1 MKIAKQYWAA
11 LNAKIEA
18 LALRE
23 RVLIFCAMAFLLITL
38 VNMVFLEPLLA
49 EQKKLSTQVVQQ
61 QEKMKE
67 IQAQITTLLQARKS
81 NEDSPQRVRLT
92 QLKNQIMEGDTYLQS
107 RRDRLVPPEKMAGLL
122 EQVLTRNGQLQ
133 LVSLRSLPVS
143 PLIENAN
150 TGADAS
156 AAQSTGVSESQV
168 FKHGVQIT
176 VRGSYLDL
184 LQYLTSLEQLPVQMF
199 WGMAKMNVEQHPV
212 AELTLTLYT
221 LSLDKI
227 WLQI

>member
-1 MKIAKQYWAA
+1 MTIAKQYWAA
-11 LNAKIEA
+11 LNAKIET

-23 RVLIFCAMAFLLITL
+23 RVLIFCALAFLLITL

-49 EQKKLSTQVVQQ
+49 EQKKLSAQVVQQ

-67 IQAQITTLLQARKS
+67 IQAQITTLLQAKKN
-81 NEDSPQRVRLT
+81 NEDSPQRVLLT
-92 QLKNQIMEGDTYLQS
+92 QLKNQIMEGETYLQS
-107 RRDRLVPPEKMAGLL
+107 RRDRLVPPEEMAGLL

-150 TGADAS
+150 TDADAS
-156 AAQSTGVSESQV
+156 AAQSTGVPESQV

-184 LQYLTSLEQLPVQMF
+184 LQYLTALEQLPVQMF
-199 WGMAKMNVEQHPV
+199 WGMAKMNVGQHPV

>member
-49 EQKKLSTQVVQQ
+49 EQKKLSAQVVQQ

-67 IQAQITTLLQARKS
+67 IQTQIATLLQAKKS

-122 EQVLTRNGQLQ
+122 EQVLAKNGQLQ
-133 LVSLRSLPVS
+133 LVNLQSLPVS
-143 PLIENAN
+143 PLIEHAN
-150 TGADAS
+150 KGADAS
-156 AAQSTGVSESQV
+156 AAQSTGVAESQV

-184 LQYLTSLEQLPVQMF
+184 LQYLTALEQLPVQMF
-199 WGMAKMNVEQHPV
+199 WGMAKMNVEQYPV

>member
-184 LQYLTSLEQLPVQMF
+184 LQYLTALEQLPVQMF
-199 WGMAKMNVEQHPV
+199 WGMAKMNVEQYPV